1 MRFARRPV
9 HENRRECSARAA
21 SRADRIS
28 VASLSFT
35 QKLKNSRSK
44 TFAFS
49 ARSGAQQPRQAHET
63 SSAPARFW
71 VVRTTRVRVRARGVA
86 IPDVWRTRRQ
96 PRSRGVCQKRVAW
109 VWSAKN
115 FRRPAPGGDAPGS
128 SSCLH
133 LRASPPR
140 RWRSRRG
147 PSSSG
152 PSQRFGEARAGRA
165 CAVPAVVIVGDD
177 PNSPKRRLRVA
188 FNKRAAG
195 PRDELRTLKAENLNC
210 VPFRSRERQN
220 LNIP

>member
-1 MRFARRPV
+1 MPFGF
-9 HENRRECSARAA
+9 RERKNSRQSSVSSFVRAAVCAWDFVSRCGSREVPFVNGTPRAA

-115 FRRPAPGGDAPGS
+115 FRRPAPGGTHQAVARVS
-128 SSCLH
+128 ISA
-133 LRASPPR
+133 LRRLDVGARGGVLPPPAH
-140 RWRSRRG
+140 RSV
-147 PSSSG
+147 SG
-152 PSQRFGEARAGRA
+152 KRARAGRA
-165 CAVPAVVIVGDD
+165 RC
-177 PNSPKRRLRVA
+177 
-188 FNKRAAG
+188 
-195 PRDELRTLKAENLNC
+195 PR
-210 VPFRSRERQN
+210 S
-220 LNIP
+220 